1 MSDRSENMRAA
12 KRQINSAKH
21 QRVAAVIQQI
31 KDQGR
36 DDDLKATI
44 IARRAGVHR
53 SFVANHFAAQ
63 IAHAKTEIQARFIA
77 GLSGQSALTAASL
90 RVEMETAKQQARAAQ
105 REVRLLKERLA
116 RALGAEV
123 AADHPEHSISAA
135 AVNDLH
141 AQIERLL
148 AGEIDLRR
156 QLREAVEE
164 LDAARALNRT
174 LIREGNSNTPGEHA
188 GR

>member
-1 MSDRSENMRAA
+1 MSDRSENMKAA
-12 KRQINSAKH
+12 KRQINTDKH
-21 QRVAAVIQQI
+21 QRVAAVIAQI

-63 IAHAKTEIQARFIA
+63 ITHAKTEIQARFTA

-105 REVRLLKERLA
+105 QEIRLLKERLA

-123 AADHPEHSISAA
+123 AAAHPDHTAAASAA
-135 AVNDLH
+135 ADLH
-141 AQIERLL
+141 AQVQQLL
-148 AGEIDLRR
+148 ANEAELRR
-156 QLREAVEE
+156 QLRDAVDE
-164 LDAARALNRT
+164 LEAARALNRT
-174 LIREGNSNTPGEHA
+174 LIREHNTA
-188 GR
+188 TLDTTA

>member
-1 MSDRSENMRAA
+1 MTSDRAENMKTA
-12 KRQINSAKH
+12 KRQINTDKH
-21 QRVAAVIQQI
+21 KRVAAVIAQI

-63 IAHAKTEIQARFIA
+63 ITHARTEIQARFIT
-77 GLSGQSALTAASL
+77 GLSGQTALTAASL

-105 REVRLLKERLA
+105 QEIGRLKERLA
-116 RALGAEV
+116 RTLGDEV
-123 AADHPEHSISAA
+123 ASAHPEHTVAA
-135 AVNDLH
+135 GAVYELRAH
-141 AQIERLL
+141 IEQLL
-148 AGEIDLRR
+148 ASEIELRAE
-156 QLREAVEE
+156 LRGAHEE

-174 LIREGNSNTPGEHA
+174 LIREQNATKP
-188 GR
+188 